1 MIIFQKLSNG
11 NLRASVNSELVGEVE
26 MKNLKL
32 EEAKKTAA
40 QELLNKYYT
49 KYDEK
54 TPFLMK

>member
-1 MIIFQKLSNG
+1 
-11 NLRASVNSELVGEVE
+11 VNSELFGEVE

-32 EEAKKTAA
+32 EDAKKFAA

-54 TPFLMK
+54 TPFFIK